1 MACLM
6 AAWSVLNPSETNA
19 ILMNTNGPPDLM
31 LDPRTVGVCLD
42 EVVRWPTGTT
52 QTPPLTGHLKRA
64 DNSLTEAQRF
74 SSLPRRPAVNIEFR
88 DVSYSIR
95 EGPWWRKK
103 GFKTLLNGI
112 SGKFTSGDLVAIMG
126 PSGAGKSTLMN
137 ILAGYRETGMKGQIL
152 INGQP
157 RDLRSFRKVSCY
169 IMQDDMLLPHL
180 TVHEAMMVSANLK
193 LQEKVE
199 ARREMVQEILRA
211 LGLLD
216 CSQTRTSRLSGGQRK
231 RLAIALELVNNPP
244 VMFFDEPTS
253 GLDSSSCFQVVS
265 LLKALAR
272 GGRTVVCTI
281 HQPSAKLFELFDKLY
296 VLSQG
301 QCIYRGRVSR
311 LVPYLQGLGL
321 SCPTYHNPA
330 DFVMEVASG
339 EYGDQMVRLV
349 KAVQDSK
356 WEEHQTDADGD
367 PKLLWQ
373 RVEEVEIQQTQTSE
387 RRGCWFKDR
396 TTRSGSVPERSL
408 SRAAVLQESS
418 SSDGCHSFSA
428 SCLTQFSILFQ
439 RTFLSI
445 LRDSVLTH
453 LRISSHIGIG
463 VLIGLLYLG
472 IGNEAKKV
480 LSNSGFLFFSML
492 FLMFAALMPT
502 VLTFPLEMGV
512 FLREHLNYWYSLKA
526 YYLAKTMA
534 DMPFQVAFPL
544 VYCSIVYWMTAQPPD
559 AARFFLF
566 LSLGVLT
573 SLVAQSLGL
582 LIGAA
587 STSLQVA
594 TFVGPVT
601 AIPVLLFSGFF
612 VSFDTIPWYL
622 QWISYVSYVRYGF
635 EGVIL
640 SIYGLDRADL
650 HCDENDTCHFQ
661 KSDAILKELDMLDA
675 KLYLDFLILAI
686 FFLSLR
692 LIAYFVLRYRLR
704 SER

>member
-1 MACLM
+1 VANEE
-6 AAWSVLNPSETNA
+6 ADQGSASAV
-19 ILMNTNGPPDLM
+19 MNTGS
-31 LDPRTVGVCLD
+31 
-42 EVVRWPTGTT
+42 
-52 QTPPLTGHLKRA
+52 QHTPLLQGHLKKVE
-64 DNSLTEAQRF
+64 NSLTEAQRF
-74 SSLPRRPAVNIEFR
+74 SYLPRRPAVNIEFHEL
-88 DVSYSIR
+88 SYSVP
-95 EGPWWRKK
+95 EGAWWRKK
-103 GFKTLLNGI
+103 GYKTLLKGI
-112 SGKFTSGDLVAIMG
+112 SGSFTSGGLVAIMG

-137 ILAGYRETGMKGQIL
+137 ILAGYRETGMKGEIL

-193 LQEKVE
+193 LQEKDE
-199 ARREMVQEILRA
+199 GRREMVREIMMA
-211 LGLLD
+211 LGLLA
-216 CSQTRTSRLSGGQRK
+216 CAKTRTANLSGGQRK

-253 GLDSSSCFQVVS
+253 GLDSSSCFQVLS

-272 GGRTVVCTI
+272 GGRTIICTI

-301 QCIYRGRVSR
+301 QCIYRGKVSN
-311 LVPYLQGLGL
+311 LVPYLRELGL
-321 SCPTYHNPA
+321 NCPTYHNPA

-339 EYGDQMVRLV
+339 EYGDQTARLV
-349 KAVQDSK
+349 KAV
-356 WEEHQTDADGD
+356 
-367 PKLLWQ
+367 
-373 RVEEVEIQQTQTSE
+373 RE
-387 RRGCWFKDR
+387 RRSEKDFKTEIHKNGPLNPFLWHR
-396 TTRSGSVPERSL
+396 P
-408 SRAAVLQESS
+408 
-418 SSDGCHSFSA
+418 SDEGCHSFSA
-428 SCLTQFSILFQ
+428 SCLTQFRILFR
-439 RTFLSI
+439 RTLLSI
-445 LRDSVLTH
+445 TRDSVLTH
-453 LRISSHIGIG
+453 LRITSHIGIG

-534 DMPFQVAFPL
+534 DVPFQVVFPVL
-544 VYCSIVYWMTAQPPD
+544 YCSIVYWMTSQPPD
-559 AARFFLF
+559 AVRFFLF
-566 LSLGVLT
+566 LALGIMT

-587 STSLQVA
+587 SNSLQVA

-612 VSFDTIPWYL
+612 VSFDTIPKYL
-622 QWISYVSYVRYGF
+622 QWISYISYVRYGF

-640 SIYGLDRADL
+640 SIYGLGREDL
-650 HCDENDTCHFQ
+650 HCDEDETCHFQ
-661 KSDAILKELDMLDA
+661 KSEAILKELDVENA
-675 KLYLDFLILAI
+675 KLYVDFVVLGVFFVTIRLLAY
-686 FFLSLR
+686 L
-692 LIAYFVLRYRLR
+692 VLRYKI
-704 SER
+704 SAER